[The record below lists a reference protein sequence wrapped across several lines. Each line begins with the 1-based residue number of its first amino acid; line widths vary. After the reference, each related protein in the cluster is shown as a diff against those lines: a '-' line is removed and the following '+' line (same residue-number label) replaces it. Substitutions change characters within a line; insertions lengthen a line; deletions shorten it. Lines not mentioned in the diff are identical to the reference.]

1 MNVFVA
7 LLDMEVLQK
16 LRSHFA
22 GWFKNPCKKH
32 TYTDLNVCLWFMII
46 KKTIIT
52 DCILLD
58 SPDNKKNGQFY
69 NTQTFFSLEQNQWT
83 SESKLGSVTLT

>member
-69 NTQTFFSLEQNQWT
+69 NTQTFFSLEQNQ
-83 SESKLGSVTLT
+83 